1 MKNHEKKHEKGQKTQ
16 KINPVKDRDQI
27 RKIRTN
33 KK

>member
-1 MKNHEKKHEKGQKTQ
+1 MKNHEKKHEKGQKHQ
-16 KINPVKDRDQI
+16 KINPLKDEDQI